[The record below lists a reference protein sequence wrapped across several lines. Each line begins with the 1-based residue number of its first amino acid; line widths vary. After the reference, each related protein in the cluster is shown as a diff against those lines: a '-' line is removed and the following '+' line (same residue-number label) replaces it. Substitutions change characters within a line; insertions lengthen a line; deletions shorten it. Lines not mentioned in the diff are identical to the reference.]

1 MSMLRFYSKM
11 IKPIIVTT
19 PTQLNLTLTYFG
31 TDSGKITDWTKDSW
45 DRMRIVGPPLPNL
58 T

>member
-31 TDSGKITDWTKDSW
+31 TDPGKMTDWPKDSW
-45 DRMRIVGPPLPNL
+45 DRLRIVGPP
-58 T
+58 